1 VLASDVTRAGTF
13 DAELL
18 LAEWS
23 KEVVEHVTVR
33 IKVCNER
40 NLLL

>member
-23 KEVVEHVTVR
+23 KEVDEHVTVR
-33 IKVCNER
+33 IKLNER

>member
-23 KEVVEHVTVR
+23 MEQVDHEFA
-33 IKVCNER
+33 
-40 NLLL
+40 L

>member
-23 KEVVEHVTVR
+23 AE
-33 IKVCNER
+33 KVDHMTIYM
-40 NLLL
+40 